1 MLVSKRLVLKQLT
14 KKEVVPFYQNHR
26 DPSLKHWIPNKV
38 YQDLDEAAHAI
49 EFFFD
54 CVNKKKLPYV
64 LGIFCKE
71 NKLLIGDIGMNV
83 VDGTTDQI
91 EIGYSICEAY
101 CNQGYATEAVQAM
114 VEFVSEELKI
124 MYLQGR
130 VLKGNLGSQRVL
142 EKMALLL

>member
-1 MLVSKRLVLKQLT
+1 M
-14 KKEVVPFYQNHR
+14 
-26 DPSLKHWIPNKV
+26 
-38 YQDLDEAAHAI
+38 
-49 EFFFD
+49 
-54 CVNKKKLPYV
+54 NKKKLPYV

-71 NKLLIGDIGMNV
+71 NKLLTGDIGMNV
-83 VDGTTDQI
+83 VDGTTYQI
-91 EIGYSICEAY
+91 EIGYSIYEAY

-142 EKMALLL
+142 EKNGFTFMREKSSSDDYYGQGMFVYIYDNYKKIR

>member
-83 VDGTTDQI
+83 VDGTKYQI
-91 EIGYSICEAY
+91 EI
-101 CNQGYATEAVQAM
+101 

>member
-1 MLVSKRLVLKQLT
+1 M
-14 KKEVVPFYQNHR
+14 
-26 DPSLKHWIPNKV
+26 
-38 YQDLDEAAHAI
+38 
-49 EFFFD
+49 
-54 CVNKKKLPYV
+54 NKKKLPYV

-83 VDGTTDQI
+83 VDGTKYQI
-91 EIGYSICEAY
+91 EI
-101 CNQGYATEAVQAM
+101 